1 MYSTRCLF
9 SRQERTDSRTVLWM
23 PIHFFSF
30 FILSSSDED
39 SVRSLTA
46 MAYAT
51 NLAGSKLR
59 AKLGTSL
66 NEHVSAPTS
75 VFAQQ
80 QLQKMGWSEGDGLG
94 KRRQGMASHITV
106 KRRED
111 NVGLGHNSHVPSHD
125 THQWWK
131 DSIGDTLAKLGG
143 KKKKQKRD
151 YTDEEL
157 FQATGG
163 ARFGMRAQRRAE
175 AKWAR
180 TESQTEEDEQ
190 EALSRVEWNGQ
201 GAAEIK
207 LTGKER
213 NHNGGGSN
221 VSDDSSNDALE
232 TESKNT
238 KTKRKKIDSYEDAN
252 NAYGSTNEPSGLLES
267 KKKLKKRKKNNGGCN
282 VFDDANE
289 TSSNTESKKQRKKE
303 KKTKKA
309 KKNSKKSKIDKKNAE
324 ATD

>member
-1 MYSTRCLF
+1 
-9 SRQERTDSRTVLWM
+9 
-23 PIHFFSF
+23 
-30 FILSSSDED
+30 
-39 SVRSLTA
+39 

-59 AKLGTSL
+59 AKLGSSL

-75 VFAQQ
+75 EFAQQ

-111 NVGLGHNSHVPSHD
+111 NVGLGHSTAPSH

-143 KKKKQKRD
+143 KKRKKKD

-157 FQATGG
+157 FEATGG

-180 TESQTEEDEQ
+180 AESQTEEDER
-190 EALSRVEWNGQ
+190 EAQSRVEWNGQ

-207 LTGKER
+207 LVRKKRKQNDGE
-213 NHNGGGSN
+213 SN
-221 VSDDSSNDALE
+221 VSDDSANDISE
-232 TESKNT
+232 TESKNI
-238 KTKRKKIDSYEDAN
+238 K
-252 NAYGSTNEPSGLLES
+252 
-267 KKKLKKRKKNNGGCN
+267 KKRKKNDSYGEESNASDSANETSGPESKKKKKKRKKKNGDSN
-282 VFDDANE
+282 VSDDANE
-289 TSSNTESKKQRKKE
+289 TSNMESKKQRKKD
-303 KKTKKA
+303 KKMKKA
-309 KKNSKKSKIDKKNAE
+309 KKDSKKSRKDKKNTE

>member
-1 MYSTRCLF
+1 
-9 SRQERTDSRTVLWM
+9 
-23 PIHFFSF
+23 
-30 FILSSSDED
+30 
-39 SVRSLTA
+39 

-75 VFAQQ
+75 GFARQ
-80 QLQKMGWSEGDGLG
+80 QLHKMGWSEGDGLG
-94 KRRQGMASHITV
+94 KIRQGRTSHITV

-111 NVGLGHNSHVPSHD
+111 NVGLGHNYSTVPSH
-125 THQWWK
+125 THTQWWK
-131 DSIGDTLAKLGG
+131 DSICDTLAKLGG
-143 KKKKQKRD
+143 RKKRKRD

-180 TESQTEEDEQ
+180 TESQTEEDER

-207 LTGKER
+207 LAGEER
-213 NHNGGGSN
+213 NPTKGGESN
-221 VSDDSSNDALE
+221 VSHDSANRACV
-232 TESKNT
+232 TESTNT
-238 KTKRKKIDSYEDAN
+238 K
-252 NAYGSTNEPSGLLES
+252 
-267 KKKLKKRKKNNGGCN
+267 KKRKKNDFHGEEKTTSLSSNETFGLVESKKKKKKRSRNNGDRK
-282 VFDDANE
+282 VSEDANE
-289 TSSNTESKKQRKKE
+289 APSDMESKKQRKKN
-303 KKTKKA
+303 KKA
-309 KKNSKKSKIDKKNAE
+309 KKSSKKPRKDKKKAE

>member
-1 MYSTRCLF
+1 
-9 SRQERTDSRTVLWM
+9 M
-23 PIHFFSF
+23 PIHFFIF
-30 FILSSSDED
+30 HLSSHED
-39 SVRSLTA
+39 CVRSLTA

-80 QLQKMGWSEGDGLG
+80 QLHKMGWSEGDGLG

-111 NVGLGHNSHVPSHD
+111 NVGLGHNSSVPSHNV
-125 THQWWK
+125 HQWWK

-143 KKKKQKRD
+143 KKKKKQKKD

-238 KTKRKKIDSYEDAN
+238 KTKRKKIDSYEDEN
-252 NAYGSTNEPSGLLES
+252 NAYGSMNEPSGQLES

-282 VFDDANE
+282 VSDDANE

-303 KKTKKA
+303 KKTKK
-309 KKNSKKSKIDKKNAE
+309 KSKKLKKDKKNAE
-324 ATD
+324 GTD